1 MKALYFDGQ
10 KLTLIP
16 NYEIPQK
23 NECLVQVNLSGI
35 CGTDLEILR
44 GYMSYKGILG
54 HEFVGTVV
62 DSENEKLVGK
72 KVVGEINVGC
82 NKCSSCKNGLERHCP
97 NRTVL
102 GILNRNGAFA
112 QYLTLPEKNLHVIP
126 EVISDTQAVFV
137 EPLAAAFEIL
147 EQVKIDPSW
156 KVGIVG
162 DGRLAQLITR
172 VLKLS
177 CNDIWCFGKHE
188 NKLKKL
194 AKLNVNTKSMISET
208 DEKFFD
214 LVIEATGRESGF
226 LDSLRLVKPRGTVI
240 LKSTIASKN
249 NLDLSP
255 AVVHE
260 ITFVGSRCGP
270 FKPAIDALAS
280 GMVAVDDLVD
290 HVYSLDDYDKAFK
303 RASEP
308 NALKV
313 MLKPN

>member
-1 MKALYFDGQ
+1 MKSLYFNGEDL
-10 KLTLIP
+10 KLDSDYEKP
-16 NYEIPQK
+16 NKE
-23 NECLVQVNLSGI
+23 ECLVKVNLAGI

-44 GYMSYKGILG
+44 GYMSYVGVLG
-54 HEFVGTVV
+54 HEFVGTVI
-62 DSENEKLVGK
+62 DSPNKELIGK

-82 NKCSSCKNGLERHCP
+82 QKCPSCRDGLERHCP

-102 GILNRNGAFA
+102 GILNRDGAFA
-112 QYLTLPEKNLHVIP
+112 QYLTLPEKNLHIIP
-126 EVISDTQAVFV
+126 KVISDKQAVFV

-147 EQVKIDPSW
+147 EQIKINSTW

-194 AKLNVNTKSMISET
+194 EKLNIHTANMISEP
-208 DEKFFD
+208 DEKSFD
-214 LVIEATGRESGF
+214 LVIEATGKESGF
-226 LDSLRLVKPRGTVI
+226 LDSLHLVKPRGTVI

-249 NLDLSP
+249 KLDLSP

-260 ITFVGSRCGP
+260 ITFIGSRCGP
-270 FKPAIDALAS
+270 FKPAIDALGS
-280 GMVAVDDLVD
+280 GIIQVDDLVESI
-290 HVYSLDDYDKAFK
+290 YSIDEYKEAFEL
-303 RASEP
+303 ASKP
-308 NALKV
+308 NSLKV
-313 MLKPN
+313 MIKPN